1 MADVLKFPQKSE
13 LDKQYEEL
21 ERQEKLIAEQ
31 TRKIAE
37 LLEGKKPKNCIRFCV
52 GSIVVVCNKNPS

>member
-37 LLEGKKPKNCIRFCV
+37 LLEGKKP
-52 GSIVVVCNKNPS
+52 NK